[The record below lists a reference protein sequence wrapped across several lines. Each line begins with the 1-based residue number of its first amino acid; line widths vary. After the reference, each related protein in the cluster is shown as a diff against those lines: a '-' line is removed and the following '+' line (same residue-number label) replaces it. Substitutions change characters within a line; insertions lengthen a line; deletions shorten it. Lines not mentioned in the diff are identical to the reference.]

1 MRFLAESAS
10 RPGGSSKPSSE
21 GFLLFDHSDPKLLPL
36 TVSFSWHLYPE
47 DTSSQSQ
54 LRTRPREKPEH
65 FAPHLMCHGTRAS
78 NRNNQKSI
86 QRPDHLRFA
95 ISHRK
100 FVSPP

>member
-1 MRFLAESAS
+1 MRPESLTELSSSGQRAQRRSQTYRSTSRVINKTRRRNMRFLAESAS

-54 LRTRPREKPEH
+54 LRTRPREKPE
-65 FAPHLMCHGTRAS
+65 
-78 NRNNQKSI
+78 
-86 QRPDHLRFA
+86 
-95 ISHRK
+95 
-100 FVSPP
+100 